1 MTSLFI
7 TLEGPDGCGKSTQIA
22 PLADYL
28 RSKGCTVFTTRE
40 PGGTVI
46 SDQVRQ
52 IIMAMKNTT
61 MHPRTELLLFLS
73 ARAQLVEEVIR
84 PRLAAGEIVI
94 SDRYAD
100 STLAYQGYGHGYDRD
115 QVRRLLDFATGGL
128 KPDLTLLL
136 DIDAEEGLHR
146 RQTGGGEWNRMD
158 AYQMEFHRRVRE
170 GYHELAAQEPDR
182 WITIDGSQKPEMVQL
197 TIRKVV
203 DTRILKNSFG
213 IG

>member
-1 MTSLFI
+1 MTGLFI

-28 RSKGCTVFTTRE
+28 RSKGRTVFTTRE
-40 PGGTVI
+40 PGGTAI

-52 IIMAMKNTT
+52 ILMAMKNTT

-94 SDRYAD
+94 SDRYGD
-100 STLAYQGYGHGYDRD
+100 STLAYQGYGHGYDRETIR
-115 QVRRLLDFATGGL
+115 QLLAFATGGL

-136 DIDAEEGLHR
+136 DIDAEEGLRR
-146 RQTGGGEWNRMD
+146 RQSGGGEWNRLD
-158 AYQMEFHRRVRE
+158 AYQLEFHRRVRD
-170 GYHELAAQEPDR
+170 GYHELAALEPQR
-182 WITIDGSQKPEMVQL
+182 WVTINGSQTPEMVQSSL
-197 TIRKVV
+197 REAV
-203 DTRILKNSFG
+203 DARIE
-213 IG
+213 

>member
-1 MTSLFI
+1 MTGLFI

-22 PLADYL
+22 PLAEYL
-28 RSKGCTVFTTRE
+28 RSRGRTVFTTRE
-40 PGGTVI
+40 PGGTAI

-52 IIMAMKNTT
+52 ILMAMKNTS

-115 QVRRLLDFATGGL
+115 VICQLLEFATGGL

-136 DIDAEEGLHR
+136 DIDVEEGLHR
-146 RQTGGGEWNRMD
+146 RQSGGGEWNRLD
-158 AYQMEFHRRVRE
+158 AYQLDFHRRVRA
-170 GYHELAAQEPDR
+170 GYHELAAMEPSR
-182 WITIDGSQKPEMVQL
+182 WVTVNAAQSSEMVQL
-197 TIRKVV
+197 DIRQAV
-203 DTRILKNSFG
+203 DARIK
-213 IG
+213 